1 MTRFLAAL
9 IAGSA
14 VLTLSACAS
23 PHAPTLAERAAAL
36 PDNGAVSDGDTF
48 TCRRIQITGTR
59 RFERICTL
67 DSEWAEQAGRTNEAV
82 EAIGAAD
89 RSQVRPDVF
98 PGMYP

>member
-1 MTRFLAAL
+1 MIRFLAVL

-36 PDNGAVSDGDTF
+36 PDNGEVSDGDSF

-67 DSEWAEQAGRTNEAV
+67 DSEWAEQADRTNEAV
-82 EAIGAAD
+82 GAVGAAD
-89 RSQVRPDVF
+89 RSQVRPF
-98 PGMYP
+98 NPPGT